1 MKQRKQY
8 REHWV
13 VALQNADVPVR
24 LTAGMIDPISG
35 AHMMARY
42 KALIPN
48 ADVVE
53 VTDIGHYPQIESAE
67 LVLESIYINDVRL
80 NLTVFFTR

>member
-48 ADVVE
+48 ADVL
-53 VTDIGHYPQIESAE
+53 ISIASLGMLAAMPFNSA
-67 LVLESIYINDVRL
+67 R
-80 NLTVFFTR
+80 

>member
-13 VALQNADVPVR
+13 VALQNADFPVR
-24 LTAGMIDPISG
+24 LTAGMTDPISG

-42 KALIPN
+42 KTFIPN
-48 ADVVE
+48 ADVL
-53 VTDIGHYPQIESAE
+53 ISIASLGMLAAIPFNSA
-67 LVLESIYINDVRL
+67 R
-80 NLTVFFTR
+80 

>member
-67 LVLESIYINDVRL
+67 LVLESIFGFIED
-80 NLTVFFTR
+80 

>member
-48 ADVVE
+48 ADVLISIASLGMLAE
-53 VTDIGHYPQIESAE
+53 IPFNSA
-67 LVLESIYINDVRL
+67 R
-80 NLTVFFTR
+80 

>member
-48 ADVVE
+48 ADVL
-53 VTDIGHYPQIESAE
+53 ISIASLGMLAAIPFNSA
-67 LVLESIYINDVRL
+67 R
-80 NLTVFFTR
+80 

>member
-1 MKQRKQY
+1 MLLGYMKQRKQY

-48 ADVVE
+48 ADVL
-53 VTDIGHYPQIESAE
+53 ISIASLGMLAAIPFNSA
-67 LVLESIYINDVRL
+67 R
-80 NLTVFFTR
+80 